1 MNKPYYLG
9 FIFFFL
15 FLIPAF
21 SFASQTNGTIASS
34 SYAWGENLGWVNFG
48 CQNCNVQVTDTA
60 LTGYAWSKSDG
71 WINLSPASS
80 TGVTNNCLGQLGGD
94 AWSSHLG
101 WINFSGATINA
112 SGTFSGIAGTPG
124 TKAGRINFSCDN
136 CNVQTDWLQCALR
149 ASPPQVLIQSMG
161 NLVVPSITANVNI
174 TNEGSVGTEYQYEWC
189 VITDPAQ
196 PCGDPGI
203 FSIPPRQNS

>member
-48 CQNCNVQVTDTA
+48 CQNCNVHVTDTA

-149 ASPPQVLIQSMG
+149 ASPPLLPISRPKGKPQ
-161 NLVVPSITANVNI
+161 
-174 TNEGSVGTEYQYEWC
+174 
-189 VITDPAQ
+189 
-196 PCGDPGI
+196 
-203 FSIPPRQNS
+203 